1 MKKYIFALSAIIVL
15 LSSCGKDFV
24 TVKHNSSEPM
34 DEYFISEE
42 RMYQSL
48 VAAYDSL
55 NWLDYFDQ
63 YVNALTLTPDVMADD
78 IYAGG
83 SNEGDQP
90 SIVKT
95 HYYTLT
101 STEQLDRIWTICYS
115 GVNRSCIVLEYV
127 DRVPGMD
134 GL

>member
-1 MKKYIFALSAIIVL
+1 MMTMKKIFFALSAIVVL

-24 TVKHNSSEPM
+24 TVKHNASEPM
-34 DEYFISEE
+34 DEYFISQE
-42 RMYQSL
+42 RIYQSL
-48 VAAYDSL
+48 VAAYDPL
-55 NWLDYFDQ
+55 NWLDYWNQ

-101 STEQLDRIWTICYS
+101 STEQLDMIWTIC
-115 GVNRSCIVLEYV
+115 
-127 DRVPGMD
+127 
-134 GL
+134 

>member
-1 MKKYIFALSAIIVL
+1 MTMKKIFFALCAIAVL

-34 DEYFISEE
+34 DEYFINQE

-48 VAAYDSL
+48 IAAYDSL

-90 SIVKT
+90 SIVM
-95 HYYTLT
+95 L
-101 STEQLDRIWTICYS
+101 
-115 GVNRSCIVLEYV
+115 
-127 DRVPGMD
+127 P
-134 GL
+134 